1 MPFPS
6 SQPHGRERPF
16 GAAHRGLSI
25 GADSVEVAA
34 QAFQGV
40 PLAVDLRRR
49 PDAETAERRNR
60 RTPALQG
67 MLQQKGR
74 DERGK
79 QEKAAIRSN
88 AKHHARERQGGRIR
102 LEHALYVPLF
112 VELPEPGGDP
122 LRMLGVERDVRLDLP
137 LDPLCDIRRRIRL
150 DAVCRGAR

>member
-1 MPFPS
+1 MWNFVWIERRAERRRS
-6 SQPHGRERPF
+6 RPHSRT
-16 GAAHRGLSI
+16 AASALLARLI
-25 GADSVEVAA
+25 ADS
-34 QAFQGV
+34 
-40 PLAVDLRRR
+40 P
-49 PDAETAERRNR
+49 AERRNR